1 MDRGEVSRLLS
12 GTARA
17 YQRLDLE
24 TSALLSREVLPEVP
38 ELTSVPVIARQAQQM
53 VDEHNAAI
61 TTALIEGRTGP
72 EVRLAAITESFAR
85 DCAHWDVAVG
95 TILRT
100 YQRGHQRLWQLWKER
115 IEETVPDPEARA
127 AVLALCA
134 EVLLAYVTA
143 GMELTVQVH
152 SEEREIRLRGR
163 SWQLRDDVLAV
174 LEERTSETPAELSRR
189 LGHRLDQLQLAFVCW
204 TSPGPAGPR
213 TDLEAGAQEWAETG
227 TGSPALLVPVDS
239 TSTWGWISLPAGT
252 SAPDSALAPPRAGLQ
267 VATGT
272 ARAGVEGFRRSHQEA
287 LRAQAIAAAGATPAA
302 VTRYADVATLAVL
315 TDDRD
320 ALAHFVAEQLGG
332 LARPGEREQR
342 LRATVRTYLDG
353 GANVRAVARDLN
365 YHRNTIQ
372 QRLDLAAKL
381 RGRALDDDRT
391 GLALALRIADHYGD
405 AVLPAAAS
413 APVRQPQAGVKAIGI

>member
-1 MDRGEVSRLLS
+1 MDRAEASRLLS

-38 ELTSVPVIARQAQQM
+38 ELTTVAVIARQAQQM

-61 TTALIEGRTGP
+61 TTALIEGQTGP
-72 EVRLAAITESFAR
+72 GVRLAAITEPFAR

-115 IEETVPDPEARA
+115 IEESVPDPEARA

-174 LEERTSETPAELSRR
+174 LEGRASDGPAELSRR
-189 LGHRLDQLQLAFVCW
+189 LGHRLDRPQMAFVCW
-204 TSPGPAGPR
+204 TSPGPAGAR
-213 TDLEAGAQEWAETG
+213 TELEAGAQEWAAAA

-239 TSTWGWISLPAGT
+239 ASTWGWISIPTGARP
-252 SAPDSALAPPRAGLQ
+252 PDSPLPPPRAGLRI
-267 VATGT
+267 ATGT
-272 ARAGVEGFRRSHQEA
+272 ARAGVEGFRRSHREA
-287 LRAQAIAAAGATPAA
+287 LRAQSIAAAGATSTP
-302 VTRYADVATLAVL
+302 VTRYADVATLAVV

-320 ALAHFVAEQLGG
+320 ALARFVADQLGE
-332 LARPGEREQR
+332 LAGPGEREQR
-342 LRATVRTYLDG
+342 LRATVRNYLDG

-381 RGRALDDDRT
+381 RGRSLDDDRT
-391 GLALALRIADHYGD
+391 GLALALHIADHYGE
-405 AVLPAAAS
+405 AVLPAAAT
-413 APVRQPQAGVKAIGI
+413 AKQPQAGVKAIGI